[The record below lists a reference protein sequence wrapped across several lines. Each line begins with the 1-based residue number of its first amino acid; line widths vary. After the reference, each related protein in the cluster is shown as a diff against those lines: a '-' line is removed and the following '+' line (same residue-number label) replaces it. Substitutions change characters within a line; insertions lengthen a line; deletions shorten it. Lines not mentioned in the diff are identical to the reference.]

1 MRYQFRRLLLRG
13 ITEKNS
19 NMLLD
24 FFTYDFLTRALIAGL
39 VIGAVAPILGMFL
52 TVRRYSLIADTLS
65 HASLAGVA
73 IGIIL
78 GMNPILSAIVIS
90 ILVAIGIE
98 KLRLS
103 GKFGGEAILALFLSG
118 SLAFA
123 VVAMSAVGKF
133 NGGVLA
139 YLFGS
144 ITTVS
149 SGDLWIIG
157 GLSVGIVGIVW
168 KMYPQFFLLSFDED
182 VAKVNGVNVGASS
195 MVLAILTAS
204 MVAVSMRVVGILL
217 VGALMVIPVLAAM
230 QFRKGFKTTIGIA
243 IVVSLL
249 SVVSGLVLSYS
260 YNLATGGT
268 IVLCAVACF
277 ILSTISSSFRFPS
290 VS

>member
-1 MRYQFRRLLLRG
+1 
-13 ITEKNS
+13 
-19 NMLLD
+19 MLLD

-39 VIGAVAPILGMFL
+39 IIGIVAPILGTFL

-78 GMNPILSAIVIS
+78 GINPILAAIVVS
-90 ILVAIGIE
+90 ILVAVGIE
-98 KLRLS
+98 RMRLS
-103 GKFGGEAILALFLSG
+103 GRFGGEAILALFLSG

-144 ITTVS
+144 ITTVTV
-149 SGDLWIIG
+149 GDLWIIS
-157 GLSVGIVGIVW
+157 GLAVIIVGIVI

-182 VAKVNGVNVGASS
+182 IAKANGVNVTLSS
-195 MVLAILTAS
+195 MVLAVLTAA

-217 VGALMVIPVLAAM
+217 VGALMVIPVLAAT
-230 QFRKGFKTTIGIA
+230 QFNRGFKTTIGIA
-243 IVVSLL
+243 IVVSLI
-249 SVVSGLVLSYS
+249 SVVLGLVLSYVF
-260 YNLATGGT
+260 NLATGGT
-268 IVLCAVACF
+268 IVLCAVGLF
-277 ILSTISSSFRFPS
+277 TISSLLRPLAS
-290 VS
+290 

>member
-1 MRYQFRRLLLRG
+1 
-13 ITEKNS
+13 
-19 NMLLD
+19 MLLD

-39 VIGAVAPILGMFL
+39 IIGTVAPILGMFL

-78 GMNPILSAIVIS
+78 GINPILAAIVVSVI
-90 ILVAIGIE
+90 VAIGIE

-103 GKFGGEAILALFLSG
+103 GRFGGEAILALFLSG

-123 VVAMSAVGKF
+123 VVAMSAAGKF

-144 ITTVS
+144 ITTVTV
-149 SGDLWIIG
+149 GDLWMIG
-157 GLSVGIVGIVW
+157 GLGVIIVGIVW

-182 VAKVNGVNVGASS
+182 VAKANGVNVVLSS
-195 MVLAILTAS
+195 MVLAVLTAA

-217 VGALMVIPVLAAM
+217 VGALMVIPVLAAT
-230 QFRKGFKTTIGIA
+230 QYSRGFKTTIGIA

-249 SVVSGLVLSYS
+249 SVLSGLALSYF
-260 YNLATGGT
+260 YDLATGGT
-268 IVLCAVACF
+268 IVLCAVGFF
-277 ILSTISSSFRFPS
+277 IISTLFRSFRR
-290 VS
+290 